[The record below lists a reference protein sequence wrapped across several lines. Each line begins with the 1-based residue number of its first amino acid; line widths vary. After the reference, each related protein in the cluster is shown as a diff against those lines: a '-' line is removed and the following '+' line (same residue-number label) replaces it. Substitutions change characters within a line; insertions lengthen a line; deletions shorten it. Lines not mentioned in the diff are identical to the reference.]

1 MSIFQN
7 SWRCSFLRAA
17 AAVTLLAAAP
27 IAAQAMSAH
36 GTSLLVVAPIT
47 SACDAGELARMG
59 QLTHLDGKG
68 AFISKRGDVV
78 SLTSCPA
85 LKDRLIV
92 ANS

>member
-27 IAAQAMSAH
+27 IAAQAMSVH
-36 GTSLLVVAPIT
+36 RDSPLVAAPIT

-68 AFISKRGDVV
+68 AFISKRGDLV